1 MARGISLNDET
12 IIAPR
17 LRKDQRE
24 KIRTLVRTNGDF
36 PLVALG
42 LVRDALKGYPQAKTR
57 ISDES
62 DSIIV
67 TMYDEAERVYTNY
80 SFNFKQHI
88 KGIAPTLD

>member
-57 ISDES
+57 ISDDS

-80 SFNFKQHI
+80 SFNFKQYI